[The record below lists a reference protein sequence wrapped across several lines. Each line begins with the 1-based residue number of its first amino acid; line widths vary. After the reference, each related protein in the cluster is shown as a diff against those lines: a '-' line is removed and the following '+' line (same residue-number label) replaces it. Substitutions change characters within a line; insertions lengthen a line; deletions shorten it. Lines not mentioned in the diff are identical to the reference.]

1 MLSLD
6 TFKTVI
12 KSSPLVSID
21 LIVRNEQGQVLL
33 GKRTNRPA
41 QGFWFVVGGRVLKDE
56 SLEHAFKRL
65 IKVELGLDEVASSF
79 NGVYQHFY
87 KDNFSEDKFST
98 HYIVLAYEII
108 FNGKLSSLP
117 LEQHSNYEWFEEKE
131 LIANENVHTHSKWY
145 FQKDKRA
152 DFVFK

>member
-1 MLSLD
+1 M
-6 TFKTVI
+6 
-12 KSSPLVSID
+12 
-21 LIVRNEQGQVLL
+21 
-33 GKRTNRPA
+33 
-41 QGFWFVVGGRVLKDE
+41 
-56 SLEHAFKRL
+56 H
-65 IKVELGLDEVASSF
+65 EVASSF

>member
-117 LEQHSNYEWFEEKE
+117 LEQHSNYEWFEEKG